1 MQHLKAGI
9 IILGLIFLG
18 SGLVQ
23 ALEAKHTSQKTLDAG
38 AIEFDPGKDS
48 GFYYTIQKGDTLWD
62 LSQKFYNSQWDWPGL
77 WEMNKKIKNPHWIY
91 PGNKIK
97 IFLKK
102 TAPAKPEPAIVSKPA
117 PPVRIEPSFS
127 YPPMDYTGFIR
138 ETAQE
143 SLGEILR
150 EKDGN
155 LMMSV
160 NDIIYIKPTAK
171 GSLIP
176 GKVYQ
181 VFVTQDID
189 EKING
194 KRFKGI
200 KHRIKSEIKIL
211 EHKVTYVTAVIQHAI
226 RDTNA
231 GDQVMEFF
239 HREPVLKVREPLEP
253 IDSAIICSEDDN
265 VLVNDNRIAFIDM
278 GRNQNV
284 QAGQI
289 YTIAQELE
297 PPYEQN
303 SLKQALKKEKLPEL
317 PPIESGK
324 LIVLHT
330 EDIAS
335 TVMILSSQRDIH
347 PGDMVN

>member
-1 MQHLKAGI
+1 MHHFKAGI
-9 IILGLIFLG
+9 IILGFILLG

-23 ALEAKHTSQKTLDAG
+23 GYETNSTSQKALDAG

-102 TAPAKPEPAIVSKPA
+102 NVPVKTEPAAVSQPA
-117 PPVRIEPSFS
+117 PIPKVEPSFS
-127 YPPMDYTGFIR
+127 YPQMDYTGFIR
-138 ETAQE
+138 KTAVD

-160 NDIIYIKPTAK
+160 NDVIYIKPSDK

-176 GKVYQ
+176 GKIYQ
-181 VFVTQDID
+181 VFTTQEVK

-194 KRFKGI
+194 TTFKGV
-200 KHRIKSEIKIL
+200 KHLIKSEIKIL
-211 EHKVTYVTAVIQHAI
+211 EHKVSYVTAVIQHAI
-226 RDTNA
+226 RETSA
-231 GDQVMEFF
+231 GDQIMEFH
-239 HREPVLKVREPLEP
+239 HRDPVLKVQESPAP
-253 IDSAIICSEDDN
+253 IDGAIICSEDDN
-265 VLVNDNRIAFIDM
+265 VLVNDYRIAFIDR
-278 GRNQNV
+278 GKNHNI

-289 YTIAQELE
+289 YTVSQDLE
-297 PPYEQN
+297 PTYDH
-303 SLKQALKKEKLPEL
+303 SIFKKEKAPEL
-317 PPIESGK
+317 DPLASGK
-324 LIVLHT
+324 LIILHT

-335 TVMILSSQRDIH
+335 TVMILSSKRDIH